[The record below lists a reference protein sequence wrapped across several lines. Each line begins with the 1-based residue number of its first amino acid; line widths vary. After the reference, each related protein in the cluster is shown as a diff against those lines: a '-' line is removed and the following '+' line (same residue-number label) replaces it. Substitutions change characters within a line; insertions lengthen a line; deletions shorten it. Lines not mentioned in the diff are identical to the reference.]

1 MRFLSSIHRAAK
13 SLAGLASAVSLCL
26 GIAQITTPAVF
37 AGSIERQGLPVSGV
51 ADESAAPTPLVTP
64 VASSSSSGTTYY
76 VDNVN
81 GSDLNS
87 GTSVTSPF
95 QTVGKINSLTLSPG
109 QTVAFKAGEE
119 WHELLFVGHSGT
131 QGSPITYTSY
141 GTGASPII
149 SAADTVGGWTQGG
162 GAGAQETCNYPSF
175 CSGFETPGFADWDTV
190 SNNNDATATMSTAQV
205 HRGSYSMA
213 LYSTNGVDTRAG
225 VVKTFQAATSGST
238 YAIRFYIFAPASGL
252 LPNNTIRVL
261 EFANNSSSVGF
272 ASLYTDGSGKIS
284 ATSMWDTADS
294 SNVIPFTSLTGFT
307 MGAWNEIEFDFTMNA
322 NGGGGTLYVNG
333 AQQGPTFTQG
343 RMGSWI
349 GINKLYFGNTAWS
362 SAIGAGRTVYFDDFQ
377 LATTGAPIGPMTAG
391 VPSNLWYRSQPTDP
405 RLINFGGQ
413 AGTPVSDP
421 SAVTA
426 PYQYAWNGS
435 TLYVYSTVDPSNIV
449 EVPARGTAMASLG
462 ASYITVSG
470 LEFRGAQTFDVYCG
484 YSSVACDHWDFE
496 NDTFNAGYSNELYF
510 QPFAGVAASG
520 PTVRNSTFK
529 GGGSDGIALAESGS
543 TGATITNNQFFDLCK
558 IYNSAESQN
567 SFCDAIEGFS
577 TTGQDGWGTTVTSNN
592 IYNIGLGQSANYGGA
607 IHADSVNG
615 WDIEHNTIQNTYA
628 SGVQLEKGNSN
639 VARYNLM
646 INSGQRAY
654 DAGLMIRAGDG
665 VSISNNIAEYNT
677 SYGGWWACSLLI
689 QQNSGT
695 ARANNFT
702 FQKNI
707 CDGSSS
713 NTEFYA
719 DTLAGG
725 SNDVF
730 TDNNFGVA
738 HPYFIVYGGSAIS
751 SYAGLDAALGFASN
765 SVQGDPMFVDPAAGN
780 FNLQPNSP
788 AIGIGAL
795 PYP

>member
-1 MRFLSSIHRAAK
+1 M
-13 SLAGLASAVSLCL
+13 
-26 GIAQITTPAVF
+26 
-37 AGSIERQGLPVSGV
+37 
-51 ADESAAPTPLVTP
+51 
-64 VASSSSSGTTYY
+64 TYY

-87 GTSVTSPF
+87 GTNVASPF
-95 QTVGKINSLTLSPG
+95 RTIAKINSLRLSPG
-109 QTVAFKAGEE
+109 QTVAFRAGEE
-119 WHELLFVGHSGT
+119 WHELLYVGHSGT

-141 GTGASPII
+141 GTGAPPII
-149 SAADTVGGWTQGG
+149 SAADTVGGWTQGS
-162 GAGAQETCNYPSF
+162 GAGTGESCSYPTF
-175 CSGFETPGFADWDTV
+175 CSGFEGAGFSEWDSP
-190 SNNNDATATMSTAQV
+190 SNNNDATASLSTAQV

-213 LYSTNGVDTRAG
+213 ISSTNGVDTRAG
-225 VVKTFQAATSGST
+225 VVKSFQAATSGST
-238 YAIRFYIFAPASGL
+238 YAIRFYMYAPAAGL

-261 EFANNSSSVGF
+261 EFFNHSNSVGF

-284 ATSMWDTADS
+284 LASMWDTADS
-294 SNVIPFTSLTGFT
+294 GNVVPLTSLSGFT
-307 MGAWNEIEFDFTMNA
+307 MGAWNEVEFDFTMSSTA
-322 NGGGGTLYVNG
+322 GGGTLYVNG
-333 AQQGPTFTQG
+333 VQQGPTFARGNTQ
-343 RMGSWI
+343 SWI
-349 GINKLYFGNTAWS
+349 GVNMLVFGNNAWS

-377 LATTGAPIGPMTAG
+377 MATSGAPIGPLNAG
-391 VPSNLWYRSQPTDP
+391 IPSNLWFRPQPNDP
-405 RLINFGGQ
+405 RLINFAGQ

-426 PYQYAWNGS
+426 PYQYAWAGS
-435 TLYVYSTVDPSNIV
+435 MLYVYSPVNPSNIV

-462 ASYITVSG
+462 ASYINVSG
-470 LEFRGAQTFDVYCG
+470 IEFRGAQTYNVYCG
-484 YSSVACDHWDFE
+484 YSSVPCDHWNFE
-496 NDTFNAGYSNELYF
+496 NDTFNAGYSNEMYF
-510 QPFAGVAASG
+510 QPYTGVAASG

-543 TGATITNNQFFDLCK
+543 TGATIANNQFYDLCK
-558 IYNSAESQN
+558 IYNANESQN
-567 SFCDAIEGFS
+567 AFCDAIAGYS
-577 TTGQDGWGTTVTSNN
+577 TTGRDGYGTTITSNN
-592 IYNIGLGQSANYGGA
+592 IYNIGLGQRENYGGA
-607 IHADSVNG
+607 IHADSVSG
-615 WDIEHNTIQNTYA
+615 WDIEHNIIQNTYA
-628 SGVQLEKGNSN
+628 SGVQLEKGNSS

-689 QQNSGT
+689 QQNDGT
-695 ARANNFT
+695 ARANNFA

-707 CDGSSS
+707 CVGSTSG
-713 NTEFYA
+713 TEFYA
-719 DTLAGG
+719 DTLDGG

-730 TDNNFGVA
+730 TNNSFGPA
-738 HPYFIVYGGSAIS
+738 HPYFIIYGGSAPS
-751 SYAGLDAALGFASN
+751 SYAGFDAALGFAGN